1 MSAVL
6 TTASKLVCA
15 HSGELVV
22 QASTSALSADG
33 SPVLVQA
40 DLLAATVSG
49 CTNTNANLGQK
60 PCLKVT
66 SIISGASAVLAVASQ
81 PVMLDTAKGLTDAS
95 PPLPV
100 LWQVSTAGQ
109 SVLEAT

>member
-1 MSAVL
+1 MPAVL

-15 HSGELVV
+15 HGAELIV
-22 QASTSALSADG
+22 QASTTALSAAG

-40 DLLAATVSG
+40 DLLAATVSQ

-66 SIISGASAVLAVASQ
+66 SVIAGASTTLTVAGQ
-81 PVMLDTAKGLTDAS
+81 PVMLETARGLTDAT

-100 LWQVSTAGQ
+100 LWMVSTAGQ
-109 SVLEAT
+109 SVLEAS

>member
-1 MSAVL
+1 MPAVL
-6 TTASKLVCA
+6 TTASKLVCV

-22 QASTSALSADG
+22 QASTSALSAEG
-33 SPVLVQA
+33 SPVLVRA

-49 CTNTNANLGQK
+49 CKNTNANLGQK

-66 SIISGASAVLAVASQ
+66 SIITGSSAVLAVGSQ
-81 PVMLDTAKGLTDAS
+81 PVMLETAKGLTDAS

-109 SVLEAT
+109 TVLEAS

>member
-1 MSAVL
+1 MPAVL

-22 QASTSALSADG
+22 QASTSALSAGG

-49 CTNTNANLGQK
+49 CTNVNANLGQK

-66 SIISGASAVLAVASQ
+66 SIIAGASAVLAVGGQ
-81 PVMLDTAKGLTDAS
+81 PVMLETAKGLTDAV

-100 LWQVSTAGQ
+100 LWQVGSAGQ
-109 SVLEAT
+109 MVLEAS